1 MTNFNG
7 LLVTII
13 YLMVNLIVTLSYGI
27 NSTSSSPSSSS
38 SSSGNQSDPSESYYN
53 SPGPLLEN
61 LEDIEALSYFLLSSH
76 NQDKCRYNLNGDRF
90 GGNKEETKWCNKNLT
105 ESSLFRFFEDLRSG
119 NVDESGQFLRQ
130 INCEHE
136 VDNYLRL
143 INNLTSNPSSASSSS
158 VTSSP
163 LQSIVS
169 TNQSPSSASLTSADR
184 QRSKL
189 ILICRAVN
197 KCQSS
202 DDLLN
207 LIRKA
212 DLPSLTTT
220 TTTTTT
226 AATDSEEDTGLRLSH
241 SIVKL
246 CPVILFQLHDSKCSS
261 KLAKDEASQPRP
273 SIGSVWGFSILFVTI
288 ISFCSLVGVMIMPF
302 IDKDSFTNAMNL
314 LEGLAVGSLI
324 GSSIFHLIP
333 QAFDLV
339 IKYPSHDFLWK
350 ALIIFGGIYLFFWS
364 ERIMKIV
371 SEFKRKKKLASV
383 YVPTS
388 SSPEHP
394 TESSNLASGFNAMKH
409 VYFRDMGDDDVSKSL
424 TLANGNLVEN
434 EGHPNEDSEETTFT
448 SNQENQ
454 GNGKDEGNGGLD
466 GNASGGGGG
475 GGLNGGGGL
484 LKPKVPNNPVGNH
497 SMRKTSCSSA
507 SLNKHFHTHIDTS
520 SSNPGER
527 DIATIAWMIILGDGL
542 HNFIDGLSVGAAFS
556 NSILT
561 GISTSVAVIC
571 EEFPHELG
579 DFAVL
584 ISSGMTLRQA
594 IGYNFLSACTCYL
607 GMILGI
613 IIGDFAAGSTYIF
626 ALAGGMFLYIAL
638 VDMMAE
644 LSASLDE
651 AMARST
657 SSMIK
662 ALILQNV
669 GILSGV
675 ATLFLLAKYSSHINF
690 EGLAPFDQSEL
701 PIAMTDTV

>member
-1 MTNFNG
+1 MTYFNA
-7 LLVTII
+7 LLVTIF
-13 YLMVNLIVTLSYGI
+13 YLMVNPVTLSLGTNTTSPLPSNQPTFLLNDNYGSNNR
-27 NSTSSSPSSSS
+27 NS
-38 SSSGNQSDPSESYYN
+38 N
-53 SPGPLLEN
+53 SPLLEN
-61 LEDIEALSYFLLSSH
+61 LEDIEALSYFLLVSH
-76 NQDKCRYNLNGDRF
+76 NKDRCRINPNDASYGK
-90 GGNKEETKWCNKNLT
+90 KEENKWCNKNLS
-105 ESSLFRFFEDLRSG
+105 ESNLFRFFEDLRSG
-119 NVDESGQFLRQ
+119 NVGESEQFLQ
-130 INCEHE
+130 NIDCSFE

-143 INNLTSNPSSASSSS
+143 INNLTSSPSTSSHASPLQPSSPSVSSAS
-158 VTSSP
+158 VSSP
-163 LQSIVS
+163 
-169 TNQSPSSASLTSADR
+169 SPSSTPAYSSASTSSHSEHH
-184 QRSKL
+184 RSKL
-189 ILICRAVN
+189 LSICEAAN
-197 KCQSS
+197 KCQNS
-202 DDLLN
+202 DDMLN
-207 LIRKA
+207 LIRKVE
-212 DLPSLTTT
+212 LPN
-220 TTTTTT
+220 
-226 AATDSEEDTGLRLSH
+226 SELDVEDIDLRLSH

-261 KLAKDEASQPRP
+261 NLAGDETLQARP
-273 SIGSVWGFSILFVTI
+273 SVGSVWGFSILFVTI

-314 LEGLAVGSLI
+314 LEGLAVGSLV
-324 GSSIFHLIP
+324 GSSLFHLIP

-388 SSPEHP
+388 TDPNND
-394 TESSNLASGFNAMKH
+394 SSNLASGFNAMKH

-424 TLANGNLVEN
+424 TLANGAQEKEGAHNL
-434 EGHPNEDSEETTFT
+434 EETTFT
-448 SNQENQ
+448 
-454 GNGKDEGNGGLD
+454 NGPNN
-466 GNASGGGGG
+466 NAS
-475 GGLNGGGGL
+475 
-484 LKPKVPNNPVGNH
+484 VPDSVTPSNNPL
-497 SMRKTSCSSA
+497 RKTSCSTS
-507 SLNKHFHTHIDTS
+507 SLNKHFHSHIGDT
-520 SSNPGER
+520 SSNPGEQN
-527 DIATIAWMIILGDGL
+527 IATVAWMIILGDGL

-669 GILSGV
+669 GILLGV

-701 PIAMTDTV
+701 PIAMTDTVSVVE